1 MIIYPAID
9 MKDGR
14 CVRLLQ
20 GRAEDVTDYGDPCE
34 VARRWAQAGVR
45 WIHLVDLDGAFSG
58 QGKNR
63 EVIAHIAQEQSVPVQ
78 LGGGIRTMADV
89 EDRLERVGVSRVILG
104 TAAVEN
110 PRLVKEACRAYPG
123 RVAVGIDARDGFVAV
138 RGWTER
144 SDVPALEL
152 ARRVRDAGVET
163 VVYTDI
169 SKDGMMQGPSIEQTA
184 RMVRES
190 GLRVIGSGGVSS
202 LADIGA
208 LKEAGCAGVI
218 TGKALYSGAF
228 TLAQA
233 LGYEED

>member
-34 VARRWAQAGVR
+34 VARRWAQAGAR
-45 WIHLVDLDGAFSG
+45 WIHFVDLDGAFSG

-169 SKDGMMQGPSIEQTA
+169 SRDGMMQGPSIEQTA

-208 LKEAGCAGVI
+208 LKEVGCAGVI

>member
-1 MIIYPAID
+1 M
-9 MKDGR
+9 
-14 CVRLLQ
+14 
-20 GRAEDVTDYGDPCE
+20 
-34 VARRWAQAGVR
+34 
-45 WIHLVDLDGAFSG
+45 
-58 QGKNR
+58 
-63 EVIAHIAQEQSVPVQ
+63 
-78 LGGGIRTMADV
+78 

-202 LADIGA
+202 LADLGA

>member
-34 VARRWAQAGVR
+34 VARRWAQAGAR

-63 EVIAHIAQEQSVPVQ
+63 EVIARIAQEQSVPVQ

-184 RMVRES
+184 RMARES

-208 LKEAGCAGVI
+208 LKEVGCAGVI

>member
-34 VARRWAQAGVR
+34 VARRWAQAGAR

-63 EVIAHIAQEQSVPVQ
+63 EVIARIAQEQSVPVQ

>member
-34 VARRWAQAGVR
+34 VARRWVQAGAK

-63 EVIAHIAQEQSVPVQ
+63 EVIARIAQEQSIPVQ

-89 EDRLERVGVSRVILG
+89 EDRLELVGVSRVILG

-208 LKEAGCAGVI
+208 LKEVGCAGVI

-228 TLAQA
+228 TLAQV

>member
-34 VARRWAQAGVR
+34 VARRWAQAGAR

-63 EVIAHIAQEQSVPVQ
+63 EVIARIAQEQSVPVQ

-152 ARRVRDAGVET
+152 ACRVRDAGVEM

-169 SKDGMMQGPSIEQTA
+169 SKDGMMQGPGIEQTA

-208 LKEAGCAGVI
+208 LKEVGCAGII

>member
-34 VARRWAQAGVR
+34 VARRWAQAGAR

-63 EVIAHIAQEQSVPVQ
+63 EVIARIAQEQSVPVQ

-208 LKEAGCAGVI
+208 LKEVGCAGVI

>member
-34 VARRWAQAGVR
+34 VARRWAQAGAR

-208 LKEAGCAGVI
+208 LKEVGCAGVI

>member
-34 VARRWAQAGVR
+34 VARRWAQAGAR

>member
-34 VARRWAQAGVR
+34 VARRWAQAGAR

-63 EVIAHIAQEQSVPVQ
+63 EVIARIAQEQSVPVQ

-123 RVAVGIDARDGFVAV
+123 RVAVGIDARDGLVAV

-208 LKEAGCAGVI
+208 LKEVGCAGVI